1 MSLDIMPAVR
11 RYSLF
16 HDGDAVLA
24 GVSGGAD
31 SMALLHILCSLRET
45 MHLRVYAAHVHH
57 GLRGPEADGDEAY
70 VREMCARWGVEL
82 FVRRADIRSEAART
96 GETEEE
102 AGRRVRYDFFRR
114 MAAPLGAKIAT
125 AHTLSDSI
133 ETVLFNFCR
142 GTGLR
147 GLCGIPPRR
156 GDIIR
161 PLIECTRRE
170 TEEYC
175 ARHAIR
181 YRQDSTNFEREHSR
195 NRIRLDVVPVLASI
209 NPAFSRAALRA
220 MRGLS
225 LDESL
230 LASLAGETLEKAR
243 LGERAYSAPALAAC
257 HPALRGRALAQAVRD
272 ATGVSPDA
280 LHIGQLGELLSAG
293 GGCVQLAGGWFARL
307 EEGKLTFPAP
317 DGEKTGPAPFCV
329 PFGCGAFENGGFH
342 MEITRI
348 IKNPGENPKNIFKRY
363 FNNMIDCDKIIGK
376 AVIRSRMAGDR
387 YSPAGRGIRKSLK
400 KLFAEA
406 SIPVGNR
413 WLLPVVSDDRGIIW
427 VYGFGVDERCRIDE
441 HTESLFRIETEDLGG
456 REIDGRYPGSSAERT
471 ADSGEDC

>member
-11 RYSLF
+11 RYSLL

-31 SMALLHILCSLRET
+31 SMALLHILCALREP

-57 GLRGPEADGDEAY
+57 GLRGPEADRDEAY
-70 VREMCARWGVEL
+70 VRRMCGLWQAEL
-82 FVRRADIRSEAART
+82 FVLHADVRAEAART

-114 MAAPLGAKIAT
+114 TAEPLGAKIAT

-133 ETVLFNFCR
+133 ETILFNFCR

-156 GDIIR
+156 GSIIR

-175 ARHAIR
+175 VHNAIR
-181 YRQDSTNFEREHSR
+181 CMQGGASFERDRSR
-195 NRIRLDVVPVLASI
+195 GRIRLGVGPVLSRV
-209 NPAFSRAALRA
+209 NPAFGRAALRA
-220 MRGLS
+220 MRSLS

-230 LASLAGETLEKAR
+230 LGSLAEEKRREAR
-243 LGERAYSAPALAAC
+243 LSERVYSSRLLAAC
-257 HPALRGRALAQAVRD
+257 HPALRGRALAMAVRES
-272 ATGVSPDA
+272 TGFSPDA
-280 LHIGQLGELLSAG
+280 LHIGQLEALLPG
-293 GGCVQLAGGWFARL
+293 GGGRIQLAGGWFARSDG
-307 EEGKLTFPAP
+307 EKLTFLPP
-317 DGEKTGPAPFCV
+317 DASEPAPFCA
-329 PFGCGAFENGGFH
+329 PLTCGVFENGGFR
-342 MEITRI
+342 MKITRI
-348 IKNPGENPKNIFKRY
+348 VRNPGENLKNIFKRY
-363 FNNMIDCDKIIGK
+363 FNNTIDCDKIIGTV
-376 AVIRSRMAGDR
+376 VIRSRTAGDR
-387 YSPAGRGIRKSLK
+387 YSPAGRGVRKSLK

-406 SIPVGNR
+406 SIPLEDRGR
-413 WLLPVVSDDRGIIW
+413 LPIVSDDRGIVW

-441 HTESLFRIETEDLGG
+441 NTESLFLIETEDLGG
-456 REIDGRYPGSSAERT
+456 QKIV
-471 ADSGEDC
+471 